1 MSTKPTVEAIRA
13 EVAELVSQCPSK
25 AAHDVAAYL
34 ASKNYRYGIIAVL
47 IALTQDNCYVN
58 VSDDE
63 DDLIDYIA
71 KAAVKHWGEPIG
83 GFVDRL
89 LMETFDIV
97 YGDTSGV
104 KAAKHYAEWMTTEA
118 YNLGDDT
125 WFVRMDNKPKPD
137 MFRVGFVHSTDCKP
151 SFYDFHSER
160 QFTME
165 REAKH
170 FAAMLSAISGYPM
183 G

>member
-1 MSTKPTVEAIRA
+1 MTKPTIEAIRA

-71 KAAVKHWGEPIG
+71 KATVKHWGESTG

-89 LMETFDIV
+89 LLETFDIV
-97 YGDTSGV
+97 YGDTTNYRV
-104 KAAKHYAEWMTTEA
+104 VTTAENTGLDSAVFASQSDAELAMKLASAEFDSAFRIAETKDEANTTYEEWIA
-118 YNLGDDT
+118 EG
-125 WFVRMDNKPKPD
+125 W
-137 MFRVGFVHSTDCKP
+137 
-151 SFYDFHSER
+151 
-160 QFTME
+160 
-165 REAKH
+165 
-170 FAAMLSAISGYPM
+170 
-183 G
+183 

>member
-13 EVAELVSQCPSK
+13 EVAELVSQCPSSE
-25 AAHDVAAYL
+25 AHDVAAYL

-97 YGDTSGV
+97 YGDTSAV
-104 KAAKHYAEWMTTEA
+104 KAAKHYADWMTTEA
-118 YNLGDDT
+118 YNTGDELWSIGISNAT
-125 WFVRMDNKPKPD
+125 IAPGGYQWQ
-137 MFRVGFVHSTDCKP
+137 VGFFINKDGCRKFHSTK
-151 SFYDFHSER
+151 SFAVETQAHY
-160 QFTME
+160 
-165 REAKH
+165 